1 MLSHESIWLQEVR
14 MALNRLQTEVTDSF
28 ELLYDRLLA
37 AFLDGRLLA
46 AAITARLRFLCA
58 QRFL

>member
-1 MLSHESIWLQEVR
+1 
-14 MALNRLQTEVTDSF
+14 MALNRLHTEVTDSF
-28 ELLYDRLLA
+28 ELLYARLLA

-46 AAITARLRFLCA
+46 AAITAHLRFLCA